1 MPDNDEA
8 ALLQAAAMRPVSVLL
23 AAKSQAFQHYSS
35 AAATRPLCYQ
45 YSVTETTAILPSAP
59 SHDNVLTHCTC
70 SWCGYQYS
78 VTETTAI
85 LPSRSVRHC

>member
-45 YSVTETTAILPSAP
+45 YSVTETIAILPTRMTSRGR
-59 SHDNVLTHCTC
+59 SLTRRMC
-70 SWCGYQYS
+70 
-78 VTETTAI
+78 
-85 LPSRSVRHC
+85 P